1 MIGAKEVMEMLSWED
16 IQKIMHHMGAD
27 EKKTSKDNELLFRSI
42 CHHSDSFKLYF
53 YKDSKLF
60 HCKSHCSSMR
70 LFDVVANV
78 QGFYGEDSFQ
88 QSFDYVCK
96 FFNIDR
102 NEGKS
107 NKHGFGK
114 QIENIENELKIL
126 NSHKKREVKRE
137 FKMLPTYKETY
148 LNLYQS
154 YYPVEWLE
162 EGITEEV
169 LDAYEIKMDLL
180 AQQIIIPHRDIFE
193 RLIGIRCR
201 NYNSELVESGKKY
214 MPVYV
219 GDVCCSYP
227 MEFNLYGLWRSKNNI
242 IKQKRIALFESE
254 KSPLKYESIYGADN
268 NISAAM
274 CSMNFSHVQR
284 DILLLLGVQE
294 INICYDKQYEL
305 DKLEY
310 FKNKNNKDL
319 TEEERIEKKKKINEY
334 NSYFKKLLKIYR
346 LVGNYMQMYVL
357 ADFDNR
363 LDYKDAPID
372 RGREI
377 YEELFKERK
386 LIYDESIL
394 EDMLI
399 EEDY

>member
-1 MIGAKEVMEMLSWED
+1 MISSKEVMEMLSWED
-16 IQKIMHHMGAD
+16 IQNIMHHMGAD

-42 CHHSDSFKLYF
+42 CDHSDSFKLYF

-60 HCKSHCSSMR
+60 HCYSQCGSMS

-78 QGFYGEDSFQ
+78 QGFYGENSFQ

-107 NKHGFGK
+107 NKRGFGK

-126 NSHKKREVKRE
+126 NSHKKKEVKRE

-154 YYPVEWLE
+154 YYPIEWLE

-169 LDAYEIKMDLL
+169 LDSYEIKMDLL
-180 AQQIIIPHRDIFE
+180 SQQIIIPHRDIFE
-193 RLIGIRCR
+193 RLVGIRCR
-201 NYNSELVESGKKY
+201 NYNSELVENGKKY

-219 GDVCCSYP
+219 GDKCCSYP
-227 MEFNLYGLWRSKNNI
+227 MEFNLYGLWKTKDNI
-242 IKQKRIALFESE
+242 IKQKRVILFESE
-254 KSPLKYESIYGADN
+254 KSPLKYASMYGNDE
-268 NISAAM
+268 NISVAM
-274 CSMNFSHVQR
+274 CSMNFSSYQK

-357 ADFDNR
+357 ADFGNR

-377 YEELFKERK
+377 YEELFEERK

>member
-1 MIGAKEVMEMLSWED
+1 MISSKEVMEMLSWED

-53 YKDSKLF
+53 YKDSKMF
-60 HCKSHCSSMR
+60 DCKSHCSSMS

-78 QGFYGEDSFQ
+78 QGFYGENSFN
-88 QSFDYVCK
+88 QSFDYVCR
-96 FFNIDR
+96 FFNIDK

-114 QIENIENELKIL
+114 QIEDIENELKIL
-126 NSHKKREVKRE
+126 NSHKKKEVKRE

-154 YYPVEWLE
+154 YYPIEWLE

-169 LDAYEIKMDLL
+169 LDAYGIKMDLL
-180 AQQIIIPHRDIFE
+180 SQQIIIPHRDIFE

-219 GDVCCSYP
+219 GDKCCSYP
-227 MEFNLYGLWRSKNNI
+227 MEFNLYGLWKSKDNI
-242 IKQKRIALFESE
+242 IQQKRVVLFESE
-254 KSPLKYESIYGADN
+254 KSPLKYASMYGIDK
-268 NISAAM
+268 NISVAM
-274 CSMNFSHVQR
+274 CSMNFSSYQR

-346 LVGNYMQMYVL
+346 LVGNYMQMYVI

-372 RGREI
+372 RGKET

-399 EEDY
+399 MEDY

>member
-1 MIGAKEVMEMLSWED
+1 MISSKEVMEMLSWED
-16 IQKIMHHMGAD
+16 IQNIMHHMGAD

-42 CHHSDSFKLYF
+42 CHHSNSFKLYF

-60 HCKSHCSSMR
+60 HCKSHCSSMS

-78 QGFYGEDSFQ
+78 QGFYGENSFN

-107 NKHGFGK
+107 NKRGFGK

-154 YYPVEWLE
+154 YYPIEWLE

-169 LDAYEIKMDLL
+169 LDAYGIKMDLL

-201 NYNSELVESGKKY
+201 NYNSELVENNKKY

-357 ADFDNR
+357 ADFGNR

-377 YEELFKERK
+377 YEELFEERK